1 MLSEYGAERCCPWCL
16 APRRQCLSPVGRQ
29 LRRLSCPILK
39 NLQFDSTISTKKN
52 KKRTKASRPKLPSL
66 PSDDSSDDLTLE
78 EPSKEDEEYA
88 EYVMKLMEEWNASH
102 PSSHEETD
110 YVKEEAA
117 QIVEWEEHPEVYE
130 RWLRAHEPSKLW
142 KELRAIKCRFMGL
155 PYSDLDLE

>member
-1 MLSEYGAERCCPWCL
+1 MLSVVSDTEAEVPV
-16 APRRQCLSPVGRQ
+16 ARRATIAANAMSNIEKSAIR
-29 LRRLSCPILK
+29 
-39 NLQFDSTISTKKN
+39 STIPTME

-66 PSDDSSDDLTLE
+66 PSDDSSDNLTLE

-142 KELRAIKCRFMGL
+142 KELRAIKCKFMGL